1 MKKVLALTIACF
13 ATAAIYAQSPVG
25 KWKKISATTI
35 YNGQKMEMHDALLK
49 VRPCAANTVYEFTAD
64 GKSTLT
70 VNGCDESYKKI
81 QERMWAKTRWK
92 IEGDKITTSVTD
104 FALGNTYTISFS
116 GNTMTWTDE
125 NGTTVYKKL

>member
-1 MKKVLALTIACF
+1 MKKILLLALAWLAA
-13 ATAAIYAQSPVG
+13 ATIYAQSPVG
-25 KWKKISATTI
+25 KWKKISSTVM
-35 YNGQKMEMHDALLK
+35 YNGQKMDMHEALLK
-49 VRPCAANTVYEFTAD
+49 SRPCAANTVYEFTAN

-81 QERMWAKTRWK
+81 QERMWAKTIWK

-116 GNTMTWTDE
+116 ANTMTWANKD
-125 NGTTVYKKL
+125 GTTVYKKL